1 MTPLESFALSISLAQ
16 NDTPHAHCV
25 LVRKSGSAPQN
36 PGARLLVQRDGVMH
50 GTIGGGCVEMEVR
63 RLALNALRN
72 GKAQLHVFRMDDDY
86 GYDDGL
92 ICGGRVWV
100 FIQPEPKRWLASLQ
114 AAQRMREEGKSGAW
128 VLVTKGQEH
137 LGNAFC
143 VSPENITPEPPEGWQ
158 EALKE
163 VSGKALEQDKTLYT
177 SLCEGT
183 EVYVEP
189 VQPQPTLVLVGAGH
203 IAHALAPMASA
214 AGFDVLVI
222 DDRQSF
228 ANSERFPTASRC
240 IVGDIAQSLQELPTD
255 SRTYIVIV
263 TRGHRHD
270 ADALRVA
277 LHKPTAYVG
286 MIGSKRKIT
295 VIYRDLLQ
303 RGEATLEQLADVHA
317 PLGLDI
323 GAETVGEIA
332 VSILAELVAVRR
344 GKLSGRINSQIA
356 SMMSLYDISILE
368 Q

>member
-1 MTPLESFALSISLAQ
+1 MENLALSISLAQ
-16 NDTPHAHCV
+16 SETLHAHCV

-63 RLALNALRN
+63 RLALQALRS
-72 GKAQLHVFRMDDDY
+72 GEAQLHVFRMDDDY

-100 FIQPEPKRWLASLQ
+100 FIQPSPKQWLVSLQ
-114 AAQRMREEGKSGAW
+114 AAQRLQEEGKSGAW
-128 VLVTKGQEH
+128 VLVTKGPEQ

-143 VSPENITPEPPEGWQ
+143 VSDGSVFPNPPDGWQ
-158 EALKE
+158 EVLQDVSRRALQ
-163 VSGKALEQDKTLYT
+163 QDKTLYT
-177 SLCEGT
+177 SLWERT

-222 DDRQSF
+222 DDRLSF
-228 ANSERFPTASRC
+228 ANPERFPTASRC
-240 IVGDIAQSLQELPTD
+240 IVGDIVRSLQELPTD

-277 LHKPTAYVG
+277 LRKPAAYIG

-303 RGEATLEQLADVHA
+303 KGEATVEQLANVHA

-344 GKLSGRINSQIA
+344 RKLVGRVNAHIA
-356 SMMSLYDISILE
+356 SMMSLYDISLLA
-368 Q
+368 

>member
-1 MTPLESFALSISLAQ
+1 MENLALSMRLIHS
-16 NDTPHAHCV
+16 DTPHAHCV

-63 RLALNALRN
+63 RLALNALRS
-72 GKAQLHVFRMDDDY
+72 GKAQLHAFRMDDDY

-100 FIQPEPKRWLASLQ
+100 FIQPAPGRWLASLQ
-114 AAQRMREEGKSGAW
+114 AAQRLQEEGKSGAW
-128 VLVTKGQEH
+128 VLVTQAQEH
-137 LGNAFC
+137 LGDAFC
-143 VSPENITPEPPEGWQ
+143 VSEEGIIPDPPDGWQ
-158 EALKE
+158 EALQE
-163 VSGKALEQDKTLYT
+163 VSQHALQQDKTLYT
-177 SLCEGT
+177 SPCEGT

-222 DDRQSF
+222 DDRPSF
-228 ANSERFPTASRC
+228 ANPERFPVACRC
-240 IVGDIAQSLQELPTD
+240 IVGDIAQSLRQLPTD

-277 LHKPTAYVG
+277 LHKPAVYVG

-303 RGEATLEQLADVHA
+303 KGEATLEQLAEVHA

-344 GKLSGRINSQIA
+344 GKLKGRNSPYIA
-356 SMMSLYDISILE
+356 PMMSLYDISILG

>member
-1 MTPLESFALSISLAQ
+1 MENLALSMSLIHS
-16 NDTPHAHCV
+16 DVLHAHCV

-72 GKAQLHVFRMDDDY
+72 GKAQLHIFRMDDDY

-100 FIQPEPKRWLASLQ
+100 FIQPDPGRWLASLQ
-114 AAQRMREEGKSGAW
+114 AAQRLQEEGKSGAW
-128 VLVTKGQEH
+128 VLVTRAQEH
-137 LGNAFC
+137 LGDAFC
-143 VSPENITPEPPEGWQ
+143 VSEEDITPDPPDGWR
-158 EALKE
+158 EALHA
-163 VSGKALEQDKTLYT
+163 VSRQALQQDKTLYT
-177 SLCEGT
+177 SLYEGT
-183 EVYVEP
+183 EVYAEP
-189 VQPQPTLVLVGAGH
+189 VQPQPKLVLVGAGH

-222 DDRQSF
+222 DDRPSF
-228 ANSERFPTASRC
+228 ANPERFAVASRC
-240 IVGDIAQSLQELPTD
+240 IVGDIAQSLRELPTD

-277 LHKPTAYVG
+277 VHKQAAYVG

-303 RGEATLEQLADVHA
+303 SGEATLEQLAEVHA

-344 GKLSGRINSQIA
+344 GKLKSRNSSSIVP
-356 SMMSLYDISILE
+356 MMSLYDISILG
-368 Q
+368 